1 VHSLPY
7 LIGSNGTSQMTPAPD
22 RDRDA
27 SWLLLFRLQLFL
39 DLPILLSRRPCG
51 FYLILI
57 SGRVPSLLCV
67 SLATI
72 APIKSQDGVLGLKT
86 RKLILVAERLFQRL
100 IRHRQLRHHRQQE
113 RRRRPWFDFS
123 SGYGP
128 SSRSGIHQLLSLVHR
143 HEVGQTISRKLL
155 IKRRSNYELHK
166 IKRAS

>member
-1 VHSLPY
+1 
-7 LIGSNGTSQMTPAPD
+7 MTPAPD

-27 SWLLLFRLQLFL
+27 SWRLLSRPQLLLY
-39 DLPILLSRRPCG
+39 LPILLSRRPCG

-128 SSRSGIHQLLSLVHR
+128 SSRSGIEELLNLVQR
-143 HEVGQTISRKLL
+143 QEVGENNLKEALDQ
-155 IKRRSNYELHK
+155 EK
-166 IKRAS
+166 IKL